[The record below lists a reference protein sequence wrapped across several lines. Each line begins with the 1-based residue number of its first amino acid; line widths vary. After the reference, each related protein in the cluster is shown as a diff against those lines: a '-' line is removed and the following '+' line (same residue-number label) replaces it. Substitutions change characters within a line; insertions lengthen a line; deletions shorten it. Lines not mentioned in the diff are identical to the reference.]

1 MKKEIKK
8 IKEEMKEI
16 MKDMNI
22 NIEENEENEKIMISD
37 LRKIEILSYYDKDL
51 SDEIINEIFEK
62 KYQIHESKDR
72 DIKIDMRK
80 INNYNLKLIYHRKK
94 NDEKEYRLFISYKD
108 NDNKLRR
115 IRMINDEIKK
125 IHDSENDMIK
135 LFKELSY
142 QKINNYIN
150 KKIS

>member
-51 SDEIINEIFEK
+51 SDDIINEIFEK
-62 KYQIHESKDR
+62 KYQIHNSIDR

-94 NDEKEYRLFISYKD
+94 NNEKEYRLFISYKD

-115 IRMINDEIKK
+115 IRYINDEIKK
-125 IHDSENDMIK
+125 IHSNENDMIK
-135 LFKELSY
+135 LFNDISY